1 MRRLIVMSKIVK
13 LQNGKE
19 IDFDILYPPEQRL
32 LKNHLDEYDPADDI
46 YGEVTEEERIKYGLQ
61 KV

>member
-1 MRRLIVMSKIVK
+1 MSKIVK

-32 LKNHLDEYDPADDI
+32 PKNHLDEYEPADDI